1 MDTEER
7 EKKHTDTANHF
18 IYIWQID
25 INGKWSNVQTIEHTS
40 RPPFNRNS
48 GISLVVLIFLELTH
62 VVVKGSHFSRLLFMF
77 FNRLIYIHIQ
87 VRRKRW
93 RNLKLT
99 LIWNIIRPRSLL
111 IFISKIIKCE
121 CKRGTHF
128 MLNIK
133 NINKKTPPYALCSDW
148 KVVPSI

>member
-1 MDTEER
+1 M
-7 EKKHTDTANHF
+7 
-18 IYIWQID
+18 
-25 INGKWSNVQTIEHTS
+25 
-40 RPPFNRNS
+40 
-48 GISLVVLIFLELTH
+48 LIFLELTH
-62 VVVKGSHFSRLLFMF
+62 VVVKGSPFSRLLFMF
-77 FNRLIYIHIQ
+77 FNRLIYIYIQ

-128 MLNIK
+128 MLNLK
-133 NINKKTPPYALCSDW
+133 NKNEKTPPNAAYMQRLKSCSINIKLQTRSIELCNWIMHLNCNVYKILIAFYLQKLRQIDPMIVNYS
-148 KVVPSI
+148 SLS